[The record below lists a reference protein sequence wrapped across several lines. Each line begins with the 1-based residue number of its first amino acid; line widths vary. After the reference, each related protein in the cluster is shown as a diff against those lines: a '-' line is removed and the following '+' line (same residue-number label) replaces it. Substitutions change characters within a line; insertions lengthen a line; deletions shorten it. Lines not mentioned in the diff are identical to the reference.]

1 MMKPS
6 GVTAQSKSSPGGRVT
21 ALLAGRRPDR
31 VPFFPLGFRGFAAVN
46 LGHSIGSSY
55 SDCEMSLQDQLL
67 TQEQYGFDGF
77 PFYAYGAYGAWEFGG
92 EVRFPSGEFQMAPSA
107 VRFAVETEDD
117 VWKLEPPDPRTAGA
131 IPMAMTF
138 SRAAEKAGVWVTTP
152 TAGVFTTGAN
162 ICGIQK
168 MCRWMLRKPE
178 LAHRLLRMATDH
190 LVEVTQY
197 WVETFGP
204 DIIGFTSEPSAANQ
218 IISPKHFEEF
228 VLPYT
233 VEFHRKILDT
243 GIRHVMCHICGEQN
257 FNLPHWARVPMGDPG
272 IVTFGHEV
280 DLATAIEYFGDKCII
295 AGNIEPAVTQTG
307 TPQEVYE
314 LCRMAIEKAKHAPRG
329 FILMSGCGFPP
340 KAPPYNVYVM
350 EKAVE
355 ELGWYD

>member
-1 MMKPS
+1 MKPS
-6 GVTAQSKSSPGGRVT
+6 SGRVQSKSRPGDRVT
-21 ALLAGRRPDR
+21 TLLSGRKPDR
-31 VPFFPLGFRGFAAVN
+31 VPFFPLGVRSFAAVN

-55 SDCEMSLQDQLL
+55 SDSEMNLEDQLL

-77 PFYAYGAYGAWEFGG
+77 PYYAYGTYGVWEFGG
-92 EVRFPSGEFQMAPSA
+92 ETKFPSGEFQMAPSA
-107 VRFAVETEDD
+107 VRFPVETEED
-117 VWKLEPPDPRTAGA
+117 VWKMELPDVRTAGA
-131 IPMAMTF
+131 IPIAMSF

-152 TAGVFTTGAN
+152 TAGGVFTTAAN
-162 ICGIQK
+162 IPGIQR

-178 LAHRLLRMATDH
+178 LAHRLLRLATDH
-190 LVEVTQY
+190 VVEVTQY
-197 WVETFGP
+197 WVDTFGP
-204 DIIGFTSEPSAANQ
+204 DIIAYTAEPSAANQ

-233 VEFHRKILDT
+233 VEFHRKILDM

-257 FNLPHWARVPMGDPG
+257 SNLPYWARVPMGDPG

-280 DLATAIEYFGDKCII
+280 DLST
-295 AGNIEPAVTQTG
+295 
-307 TPQEVYE
+307 
-314 LCRMAIEKAKHAPRG
+314 AIEKAKHAPCG